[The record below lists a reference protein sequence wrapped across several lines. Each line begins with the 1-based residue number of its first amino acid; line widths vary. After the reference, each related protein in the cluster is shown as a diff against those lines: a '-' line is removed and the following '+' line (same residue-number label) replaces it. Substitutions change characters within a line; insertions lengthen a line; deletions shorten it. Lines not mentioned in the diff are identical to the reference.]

1 MLWVFFAVFILG
13 TFMWTVQILLR
24 QKSVWEQFSKRY
36 SLEFSRNALL
46 KSPSLKG
53 MFRDMYISVF
63 STEIEENNR
72 SARKYRT
79 VIQFDM
85 KPGVPTEGIIAS
97 PGYRNFALGLGIS
110 RDYVPAAPDWNRGIL
125 IRCEEPEKLESYLT
139 PERVKAIN
147 ALFSI
152 KNSGAVLI
160 FTPSETF
167 FRFDT
172 ADPLDEISRCEKFI
186 TKVVDAA
193 KILDPIQTA

>member
-1 MLWVFFAVFILG
+1 
-13 TFMWTVQILLR
+13 MWTVQILLR

-97 PGYRNFALGLGIS
+97 RAIAILLWDLGF
-110 RDYVPAAPDWNRGIL
+110 
-125 IRCEEPEKLESYLT
+125 
-139 PERVKAIN
+139 RVTMFRRRRI
-147 ALFSI
+147 
-152 KNSGAVLI
+152 GTAV
-160 FTPSETF
+160 F
-167 FRFDT
+167 
-172 ADPLDEISRCEKFI
+172 
-186 TKVVDAA
+186 
-193 KILDPIQTA
+193 